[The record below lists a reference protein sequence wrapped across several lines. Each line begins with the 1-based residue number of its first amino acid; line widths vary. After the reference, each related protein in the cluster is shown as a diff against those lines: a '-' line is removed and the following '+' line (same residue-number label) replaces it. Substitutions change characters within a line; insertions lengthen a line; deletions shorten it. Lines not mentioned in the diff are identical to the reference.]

1 MLVLKAIVED
11 KSYWFPLNNEGKV
24 YILGSKEDCDFFL
37 PFKGVSRK
45 HCKFFFRKENWWV
58 KDLNS
63 TNGTYLNGE
72 KITEKEVT
80 EDDFLNCGIV
90 FIKVLKKP
98 TAEWTSISNNDKYEV
113 LFSDNFG
120 QKSKAR
126 KTDSIILEEKYSLDL
141 NKCCEILFSKTDL
154 NKKFEDIMEIFK
166 IKNLE
171 ISYKG
176 EKEDLL
182 VYSKISEEK
191 IELEKINPFIPEF
204 EIKVFP
210 KIEEKAEN
218 VFCACLTLI
227 SILKLGYK
235 VPFYEERS
243 EEKISSPLGVSKI
256 AKNIWE
262 NALLYKDSDLPVLI
276 TGETGVGK
284 EFLARA
290 IHNVSKRAKKPIIVI
305 NFSEYPETLRQSEI
319 FGIEEKVATGVKK
332 NIGKFELANGGSILL
347 DEIGDITQ
355 EWQLM
360 LLRILENNYFFRV
373 GGTEPVSL
381 DVRFFFL
388 TNKNLEKEIEKGK
401 IRKDFYYRIKGVH
414 LHIPPLRERKED
426 IGFFLQF
433 FLNLLNEKYNRKIDF
448 SISAW
453 NTLLNYEWPG
463 NFRELKYELEK
474 IYPLAVQRGIV
485 QKEILTIEEKEEKP
499 LLTLKEEVE
508 RLEKDLILKA
518 INSSKNIS
526 EAIKILRI
534 PRNTFYLKIK
544 KYKIKI

>member
-1 MLVLKAIVED
+1 MLVLKAIVEG
-11 KSYWFPLNNEGKV
+11 KSYWFPLKNKEKV

-45 HCKFFFRKENWWV
+45 HCKFFFKKENWWV

-63 TNGTYLNGE
+63 TNGTYLNNE
-72 KITEKEVT
+72 KATEKEIK
-80 EDDFLNCGIV
+80 ENDFLNCGIV
-90 FIKVLKKP
+90 FIKILKKP
-98 TAEWTSISNNDKYEV
+98 TAEWTSISKDDKYEC
-113 LFSDNFG
+113 LFSNNFD

-126 KTDSIILEEKYSLDL
+126 KTDSIIIEEKDGLDL
-141 NKCCEILFSKTDL
+141 KKCCEILFSKTDL
-154 NKKFEDIMEIFK
+154 NKKFEDIMGLFK
-166 IKNLE
+166 IKNIE
-171 ISYKG
+171 ISYKH

-182 VYSKISEEK
+182 VFSRINEKDREFEKIS
-191 IELEKINPFIPEF
+191 PFVPEF
-204 EIKVFP
+204 EIKIFP
-210 KIEEKAEN
+210 KIEEKMEN
-218 VFCACLTLI
+218 VVCACLTLL

-235 VPFYEERS
+235 VPFYEEKDV
-243 EEKISSPLGVSKI
+243 EKTSSPLGISKI

-290 IHNVSKRAKKPIIVI
+290 IHNISNRAKKPIMVI

-332 NIGKFELANGGSILL
+332 NIGKFELANGGSIIL

-355 EWQLM
+355 DWQLM

-373 GGTEPVSL
+373 GGIKPVNL

-388 TNKNLEKEIEKGK
+388 TNKNLEEEIEKGK
-401 IRKDFYYRIKGVH
+401 IRKDFYFRIKGVH
-414 LHIPPLRERKED
+414 FHIPPLRERKED
-426 IGFFLQF
+426 LSFFLQYF
-433 FLNLLNEKYNRKIDF
+433 INLLNKKYNRKIDF

-453 NTLLNYEWPG
+453 KTLLNYEWPG

-474 IYPLAVQRGIV
+474 IYPLAVQRGII

-499 LLTLKEEVE
+499 LLALKEEVE

-534 PRNTFYLKIK
+534 PRTTFYLKIK